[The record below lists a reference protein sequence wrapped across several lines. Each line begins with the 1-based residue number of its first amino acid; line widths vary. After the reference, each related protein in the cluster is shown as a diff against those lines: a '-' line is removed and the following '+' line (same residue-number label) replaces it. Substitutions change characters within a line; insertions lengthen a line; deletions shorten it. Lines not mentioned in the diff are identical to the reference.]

1 ASRRVFLGFVGVP
14 LSSLVL
20 GACGGG
26 DAPPSVGSGPAPSPA
41 PSPTPSPSPSPP
53 SPSPPSPSPTP
64 SPSPSPSPPPP
75 GGIDALTLNFE
86 PATPEQIGLY
96 LPVKRTLAS
105 GSRLTLRYK
114 AASDATWRDGHPLLR
129 IHPEWCESSAPV
141 TPVDS

>member
-1 ASRRVFLGFVGVP
+1 MMSASMKHDYDPDAEAPRASRHVVLGFVGVP

-20 GACGGG
+20 GACGVG

-41 PSPTPSPSPSPP
+41 PSPTPSP

-86 PATPEQIGLY
+86 PATPE
-96 LPVKRTLAS
+96 
-105 GSRLTLRYK
+105 
-114 AASDATWRDGHPLLR
+114 
-129 IHPEWCESSAPV
+129 
-141 TPVDS
+141 